1 MAVNSAFHTS
11 NLHSIATE
19 RSLYQNLVK
28 EAIQIYGHDVYYVN
42 RETVALDNV
51 LGEDALS
58 KYTNAEPIE
67 MYVEDGAGFGGDKE
81 IITQFG
87 LENRNEITFVVSKE
101 RFQEMD
107 SQINLEEGEGSIALE
122 SGTIDQTGNSSN
134 LSSFTGNF
142 YILQDTATTDADRP
156 QEGDLVYHPVF
167 AKMFEINFVDH
178 DEPFY
183 QLDNNPVYK
192 LRCKQFEYASEVM
205 DTGITT
211 IDEIEGDLSTDARA
225 YQITLELSTY
235 QAFGTS
241 TLSGDGVSLVSITQ
255 GGTYTTAPTVT
266 FSQPDIQGV
275 VTAGRLLTYGAGHTN
290 NAFYNMVGGSGS
302 GLQIRGTGGGGMIG
316 FTITVA
322 GTGYQVGDVVSTPI
336 DNPATL
342 EITAVNDNTLTL
354 GTAVIDSSGTVT
366 EVTITEAGTG
376 YTNAPTVTF
385 SSSDLQGSLLL
396 ENAADT
402 GTNSYIITEDYI
414 VGDYVTDKTS
424 QNELFDQLDDTV
436 LDFTESNPF
445 GDVGSAT

>member
-1 MAVNSAFHTS
+1 MAVNSAFHTN
-11 NLHSIATE
+11 NLHSLATE
-19 RSLYQNLVK
+19 RSLYQNLIK

-81 IITQFG
+81 IISQFG

-107 SQINLEEGEGSIALE
+107 SQINLEEGGGSIALE
-122 SGTIDQTGNSSN
+122 DGSIDQTDSSSN
-134 LSSFTGNF
+134 LTTLTGNY
-142 YILQDTATTDADRP
+142 YILQDIATTDADRP

-167 AKMFEINFVDH
+167 EKMFEINFVDH

-205 DTGITT
+205 DTGIAT
-211 IDEIEGDLSTDARA
+211 IDAIEGDLSTDARA
-225 YQITLELSTY
+225 YQITLE
-235 QAFGTS
+235 
-241 TLSGDGVSLVSITQ
+241 
-255 GGTYTTAPTVT
+255 
-266 FSQPDIQGV
+266 
-275 VTAGRLLTYGAGHTN
+275 N
-290 NAFYNMVGGSGS
+290 EVGS
-302 GLQIRGTGGGGMIG
+302 
-316 FTITVA
+316 V
-322 GTGYQVGDVVSTPI
+322 
-336 DNPATL
+336 
-342 EITAVNDNTLTL
+342 
-354 GTAVIDSSGTVT
+354 
-366 EVTITEAGTG
+366 
-376 YTNAPTVTF
+376 
-385 SSSDLQGSLLL
+385 LL

-402 GTNSYIITEDYI
+402 GSNAYIITEDYI

>member
-1 MAVNSAFHTS
+1 MAVNSAFHTN
-11 NLHSIATE
+11 NLHSLATE
-19 RSLYQNLVK
+19 RSLYQNLIK

-81 IITQFG
+81 IISQFG

-107 SQINLEEGEGSIALE
+107 SQINLEEGGGSIALE
-122 SGTIDQTGNSSN
+122 DGSIDQTSNSSN
-134 LSSFTGNF
+134 LTTLTGNY
-142 YILQDTATTDADRP
+142 YILQDIATTDADRP

-167 AKMFEINFVDH
+167 EKMFEINFVDH

-205 DTGITT
+205 DTGIAT
-211 IDEIEGDLSTDARA
+211 IDAIEN
-225 YQITLELSTY
+225 E
-235 QAFGTS
+235 
-241 TLSGDGVSLVSITQ
+241 
-255 GGTYTTAPTVT
+255 
-266 FSQPDIQGV
+266 
-275 VTAGRLLTYGAGHTN
+275 
-290 NAFYNMVGGSGS
+290 VGS
-302 GLQIRGTGGGGMIG
+302 
-316 FTITVA
+316 V
-322 GTGYQVGDVVSTPI
+322 
-336 DNPATL
+336 
-342 EITAVNDNTLTL
+342 
-354 GTAVIDSSGTVT
+354 
-366 EVTITEAGTG
+366 
-376 YTNAPTVTF
+376 
-385 SSSDLQGSLLL
+385 LL

-402 GTNSYIITEDYI
+402 GMDSYIITEDYI

>member
-1 MAVNSAFHTS
+1 MAVNSAFHTN
-11 NLHSIATE
+11 NLHSLATE
-19 RSLYQNLVK
+19 RSLYQNLIK

-67 MYVEDGAGFGGDKE
+67 MYVEDSESFGGDKE
-81 IITQFG
+81 IISQFG

-122 SGTIDQTGNSSN
+122 DGSVDQTGNSSTVST
-134 LSSFTGNF
+134 LTGNF

-156 QEGDLVYHPVF
+156 QEGDLVYHPIF

-192 LRCKQFEYASEVM
+192 LRCKQFEYASEII
-205 DTGITT
+205 DTGIAT
-211 IDEIEGDLSTDARA
+211 IDAIEGDLTTDSRA
-225 YQITLELSTY
+225 YQISLENEV
-235 QAFGTS
+235 G
-241 TLSGDGVSLVSITQ
+241 SIQ
-255 GGTYTTAPTVT
+255 
-266 FSQPDIQGV
+266 
-275 VTAGRLLTYGAGHTN
+275 
-290 NAFYNMVGGSGS
+290 
-302 GLQIRGTGGGGMIG
+302 
-316 FTITVA
+316 
-322 GTGYQVGDVVSTPI
+322 
-336 DNPATL
+336 
-342 EITAVNDNTLTL
+342 
-354 GTAVIDSSGTVT
+354 
-366 EVTITEAGTG
+366 
-376 YTNAPTVTF
+376 
-385 SSSDLQGSLLL
+385 L

-402 GTNSYIITEDYI
+402 GGASFIITEDYI
-414 VGDYVTDKTS
+414 VGDYDTDKTS

-436 LDFTESNPF
+436 LDFSESNPF

>member
-11 NLHSIATE
+11 NLHSLATE
-19 RSLYQNLVK
+19 RSLYQNLIK

-42 RETVALDNV
+42 RETVALDNI

-156 QEGDLVYHPVF
+156 QEGDLVYHPIF

-192 LRCKQFEYASEVM
+192 LRCKQFEYASEVI
-205 DTGITT
+205 DTGIAT
-211 IDEIEGDLSTDARA
+211 IDAIEGDLSTDSRQ
-225 YQITLELSTY
+225 YQITLENEV
-235 QAFGTS
+235 G
-241 TLSGDGVSLVSITQ
+241 SIQ
-255 GGTYTTAPTVT
+255 
-266 FSQPDIQGV
+266 
-275 VTAGRLLTYGAGHTN
+275 
-290 NAFYNMVGGSGS
+290 
-302 GLQIRGTGGGGMIG
+302 
-316 FTITVA
+316 
-322 GTGYQVGDVVSTPI
+322 
-336 DNPATL
+336 
-342 EITAVNDNTLTL
+342 
-354 GTAVIDSSGTVT
+354 
-366 EVTITEAGTG
+366 
-376 YTNAPTVTF
+376 
-385 SSSDLQGSLLL
+385 L

-402 GTNSYIITEDYI
+402 GGASFIITEDYI
-414 VGDYVTDKTS
+414 VGDYDTDKTS

-436 LDFTESNPF
+436 LDFSESNPF